1 MSGDSKS
8 AMQCL
13 EFDALLAD
21 ALDERLSGTQRER
34 FEAHRTTCAS
44 CGPLFAEAKAGLG
57 WLRSLQEVEPPK
69 HLVHNILAATVG
81 TTHAPQP
88 MARPVETTWDK
99 LRAWARQG
107 LGPIL
112 QPKFVMSFG
121 MAFFS
126 ISVLLNLAGFKT
138 SDLKRLDLR
147 PSALIRGY
155 YETQG
160 KIVKYYENIRFVYEI
175 ESRVQQLKKATT
187 PENPPA
193 QPQPKERKD
202 KDRSGEPDQKQNRN
216 YSREADAVTMARLES
231 VWFGADPAPRR

>member
-1 MSGDSKS
+1 
-8 AMQCL
+8 
-13 EFDALLAD
+13 
-21 ALDERLSGTQRER
+21 
-34 FEAHRTTCAS
+34 
-44 CGPLFAEAKAGLG
+44 
-57 WLRSLQEVEPPK
+57 
-69 HLVHNILAATVG
+69 
-81 TTHAPQP
+81 
-88 MARPVETTWDK
+88 
-99 LRAWARQG
+99 
-107 LGPIL
+107 
-112 QPKFVMSFG
+112 MSFG

>member
-1 MSGDSKS
+1 MAGDSKS
-8 AMQCL
+8 GMQCL

-21 ALDERLSGTQRER
+21 ALDGRLSSTDLGR
-34 FEAHRTTCAS
+34 FEAHRASCGS
-44 CGPLFAEAKAGLG
+44 CGPLYAEAKTGLE
-57 WLRSLQEVEPPK
+57 WLRNLHEVEPPK
-69 HLVHNILAATVG
+69 NLVHNILAATVG
-81 TTHAPQP
+81 TTDAPQA
-88 MARPVETTWDK
+88 MARPVETTWGRM
-99 LRAWARQG
+99 RAWAHQG

-112 QPKFVMSFG
+112 QPSFVMSFG

-147 PSALIRGY
+147 PSALVKTY

-175 ESRVQQLKKATT
+175 ESRVQQLKKAAT
-187 PENPPA
+187 PENQPA
-193 QPQPKERKD
+193 KPEQKER

-216 YSREADAVTMARLES
+216 YSREADAVTVARLES
-231 VWFGADPAPRR
+231 GWSGADAAPRR

>member
-1 MSGDSKS
+1 MVGESKTG
-8 AMQCL
+8 MQCL
-13 EFDALLAD
+13 EFDALMAD
-21 ALDERLSGTQRER
+21 ALDGQLSGRELER
-34 FEAHRTTCAS
+34 FEAHRASCPS

-69 HLVHNILAATVG
+69 NLVHNILAATVG
-81 TTHAPQP
+81 TSHVPQAV
-88 MARPVETTWDK
+88 ARPGETTWERM
-99 LRAWARQG
+99 RAWARQG

-126 ISVLLNLAGFKT
+126 ISVLLNLVGFKT

-147 PSALIRGY
+147 PSALIKTY

-175 ESRVQQLKKATT
+175 ESRVQQLRKAT
-187 PENPPA
+187 ENPPA
-193 QPQPKERKD
+193 KPEQKER
-202 KDRSGEPDQKQNRN
+202 KDRSGEPEQKQNRN
-216 YSREADAVTMARLES
+216 YSREADAVTVARLERA
-231 VWFGADPAPRR
+231 WFGADAAPRR